1 MTTAQLPTRH
11 ASILGRP
18 LIVLGALWLL
28 LAALVA
34 VTQLLQPSPITIEW
48 RTETEVNAAGFNL
61 YRAPAADGPYQKI
74 NDQLIPGEGS
84 ASDGASYVYTDHA
97 IQPGQTYFYQLEDV
111 ELDNS
116 VTRHPSIQV
125 TAPRFPWWL
134 PGLLVVTIVIG
145 VLLIWRGG
153 RRERPA

>member
-1 MTTAQLPTRH
+1 M
-11 ASILGRP
+11 
-18 LIVLGALWLL
+18 VLGVLWLL

-84 ASDGASYVYTDHA
+84 ANSGASYVYMDNA
-97 IQPGQTYFYQLEDV
+97 IRPGQTYFYQLEDV

-116 VTRHPSIQV
+116 VTRHPPIQY
-125 TAPRFPWWL
+125 TAPQFPWWL
-134 PGLLVVTIVIG
+134 PGLLVIAVIIG
-145 VLLIWRGG
+145 VLLILRGT
-153 RRERPA
+153 RRERVA